1 MKRYAT
7 RGIVLALG
15 VAVASCNDF
24 LVGEGLTKN
33 PNNPL
38 VATARHELIA
48 IQANMATR
56 LEGQIARNAVIY
68 TQQIIGTNNQQLSY
82 ATQYGITEADI
93 GQNFWAF
100 YSAAGLLAMRHV
112 QEGGAQTGDRF
123 LEGLGKIWEGLAFG
137 MAASVWGDLPY
148 TEALDPAIRT
158 PRLDSQESI
167 YAAVQTRLD
176 EGIAALQAAA
186 TTGGC
191 EPYDLIYCSGTAL
204 PNRQTQINRWIAAAR
219 TMKARFYMHL
229 VERNGNTAAQQAL
242 TQAQQGI
249 LEAPTD
255 ATQAIHGQAPGDFRT
270 FHGQTLDVDA
280 NIWYEFL
287 TSRGGDI
294 RAGHVLVQL
303 LKDRSDPRLTAYFQ
317 ANAQGNVWGLNQN
330 NQLVG
335 APAGQSASEINI
347 PVRRAANF
355 RQPILTWAENQLIMA
370 EAKFRLGDLTPPTPL
385 TLVNNVRTAV
395 GMTALLGPVTL
406 TDIML
411 EKYIVLFQ
419 NIEVWNDYKRTCIP
433 TLARYQTATEIPGR
447 LPYGSVERTANPNI
461 PLPSAYPAGTTGVSA
476 LRNWNDP
483 AQCP

>member
-1 MKRYAT
+1 MKRNAT
-7 RGIVLALG
+7 RGIVLALSL
-15 VAVASCNDF
+15 VAAGCKDF
-24 LVGEGLTKN
+24 LAGEGLTKN

-38 VATARHELIA
+38 VATAQQELIA
-48 IQANMATR
+48 VQANMALR
-56 LEGQIARNAVIY
+56 LEGQIARNATIY

-93 GQNFWAF
+93 GQNFWGF
-100 YSAAGLLAMRHV
+100 YSASGLLALRHI
-112 QEGGAQTGDRF
+112 QEFGAQNDRF
-123 LEGLGKIWEGLAFG
+123 LEGVGKIWEGLAFG
-137 MAASVWGDLPY
+137 VAASVWGDLPY
-148 TEALDPAIRT
+148 SEAINPDIRT
-158 PRLDSQESI
+158 PRLDSQQSI

-176 EGIAALQAAA
+176 EGIAALQAAPTA
-186 TTGGC
+186 GSC
-191 EPYDLIYCSGTAL
+191 EPSDLIYCSGTPL
-204 PNRQTQINRWIAAAR
+204 PNRQVQINRWIAAAR

-242 TQAQQGI
+242 TEAQQGI
-249 LEAPTD
+249 LEAPTSV
-255 ATQAIHGQAPGDFRT
+255 TQAIHNQAPGDLRT

-287 TSRGGDI
+287 TARGGDI

-303 LKDRSDPRLTAYFQ
+303 LKDRNDPRLTAYF
-317 ANAQGNVWGLNQN
+317 AVNAQGNVWGLNQN

-335 APAGQSASEINI
+335 APTGQNASEINI
-347 PVRRAANF
+347 AVRRAPDF
-355 RQPILTWAENQLIMA
+355 RQPIVTWAENQLIMA
-370 EAKFRLGDLTPPTPL
+370 EAKVRLGDPTALTH
-385 TLVNNVRTAV
+385 VNNVRTAV
-395 GMTALLGPVTL
+395 GMTALVGPATL
-406 TDIML
+406 TDVML
-411 EKYIVLFQ
+411 EKYVALFQ

-483 AQCP
+483 TQCP